1 MKADKQ
7 GRLERSAKKRIRIMG
22 QKNADPN
29 DGRDKQPIRQKILFA
44 AAHLFAEK
52 GFTETTMREVAQALG
67 VKGPAL
73 YNHFPSKNAILDSIV
88 KDYVHIV
95 WDRRSNL
102 SMHSYLR
109 QHPTVDGIMNCIR
122 LSSSFPEDKKEYY
135 LKIVCV
141 LFQEQH
147 RNPAIRNY
155 VSKTIFTDCASF
167 ILILFEALKGLN
179 IIRQDTDPDF
189 WIKAT
194 SSLLYTFASRMV
206 LGIGDDLPDFRGK
219 GLADSLRDLFELL
232 LKTCGVENG
241 KDAGE
246 TPAK

>member
-7 GRLERSAKKRIRIMG
+7 GQPKHPGKIIRKKNSDS
-22 QKNADPN
+22 NADQSRPS
-29 DGRDKQPIRQKILFA
+29 IRQKILFA
-44 AAHLFAEK
+44 AANLFAVK

-73 YNHFPSKNAILDSIV
+73 YNHFPSKNAILDGII
-88 KDYVHIV
+88 KDYVHII
-95 WDRRSNL
+95 WDRRCNL
-102 SMHSYLR
+102 SMHTYLR
-109 QHPTVDGIMNCIR
+109 EHPAVDGIMNCIR
-122 LSSSFPEDKKEYY
+122 LSFPEEKKEYY
-135 LKIVCV
+135 LKIICV
-141 LFQEQH
+141 LLQEQH
-147 RNPAIRNY
+147 RNPAIRSY
-155 VSKTIFTDCASF
+155 VSKTVFTDCASF

-206 LGIGDDLPDFRGK
+206 LGIGDDLPEYRGK

-241 KDAGE
+241 KDARE
-246 TPAK
+246 APAN